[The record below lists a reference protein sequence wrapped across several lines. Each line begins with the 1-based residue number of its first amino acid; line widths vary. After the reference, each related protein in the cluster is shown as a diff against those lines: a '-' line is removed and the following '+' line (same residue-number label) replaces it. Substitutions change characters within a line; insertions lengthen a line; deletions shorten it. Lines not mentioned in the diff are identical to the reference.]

1 MRLVLTAAAASLA
14 IVTAACQKT
23 TETNGDAAAN
33 DMMMNDGMGD
43 DALANDMNMGGMAI
57 TPLAATDFA
66 STIAGS
72 DMYEIASG
80 KLAQTMATNAELKSF
95 GGMLV
100 TDHTKSSAELKT
112 AAAASTP
119 PVALPAAMPAELQ
132 AKLDALKAAKGAAFD
147 TLFLEQQKD
156 GHQKALDALN
166 SYASSGDA
174 ASLKAFA
181 GKAAPVV
188 QAHLEKLNAI
198 EL

>member
-1 MRLVLTAAAASLA
+1 MRLILTAAAASLA

-23 TETNGDAAAN
+23 AETNEDAAAN
-33 DMMMNDGMGD
+33 DMMMND
-43 DALANDMNMGGMAI
+43 DALANDMNMGGMAMA
-57 TPLAATDFA
+57 PLAATDFA

-100 TDHTKSSAELKT
+100 TDHTKSSADLKT

-119 PVALPAAMPAELQ
+119 PVVLPTAMPAELQ
-132 AKLDALKAAKGAAFD
+132 AKLDALEAAKGAAFD

-181 GKAAPVV
+181 GKASPVV

-198 EL
+198 KL